1 YAFWKTRM
9 TCFIKSFDTTA
20 WRVITNGPTIP
31 SITTTTSDGSR
42 VVTPESILHRGLVNK
57 EKVRISWAV
66 FCEPPKEKII
76 LKPLPETV
84 SEAEP
89 ALYPPRTFAQHIQ
102 HKLFR
107 KTQELGAK

>member
-1 YAFWKTRM
+1 MVTSMAP
-9 TCFIKSFDTTA
+9 
-20 WRVITNGPTIP
+20 RVESLASSGIQSIPKEYIRPQEELTSIGNVFEEEKKEEGPQ
-31 SITTTTSDGSR
+31 
-42 VVTPESILHRGLVNK
+42 

-84 SEAEP
+84 SETEP
-89 ALYPPRTFAQHIQ
+89 PLFPPRTFAQHIH

-107 KTQELGAK
+107 KTQDGLSN